1 MRPGGPAA
9 SRGMRIRRS
18 WSALPPVALLA
29 PGVAVHV
36 VAVLFPEARGVGGAE
51 LDAADPL
58 GALPEVQARH
68 EAAEGPA
75 VVGGEVL
82 AVPRVGEDAVF
93 AQERVQRD
101 VHGEP
106 GLAVAHDEPRLGPG
120 PGLIDDG
127 LRGNPREDVV

>member
-1 MRPGGPAA
+1 MKTLCLLCYWESTPDRREVSVRPCGPAA
-9 SRGMRIRRS
+9 TRVREACGIRGAS
-18 WSALPPVALLA
+18 PPVAFFA

-58 GALPEVQARH
+58 GALPEVQARD

-106 GLAVAHDEPRLGPG
+106 GLAVAHDEPRL
-120 PGLIDDG
+120 
-127 LRGNPREDVV
+127 